1 MPDRGWLTGEE
12 RDASLAVARFL
23 AGFTGRDRVEAVH
36 MVLKE
41 LRRRTEPDQVLACEL
56 AWEVHAGGYWSQLRA
71 DDGSPYESEETY
83 FRDVLG
89 VASWRTAYKR
99 LAIGRMLMGFDP
111 AARPVIRAAVAEV
124 GVAKATVIAPAI
136 ERTGEWKA
144 WIQLARQLPAITL
157 QLRVSEAL
165 QASPRGRD
173 FAQPG
178 ERFRRSV
185 LSAMP
190 DIDAME
196 VVERFFTVGERV
208 VGTDHPVGIFLAG
221 CRECLADWEAHVAAR
236 QARRSC
242 VTSATAEAGKGRS
255 KARSAHVGEERERLH
270 PHGGSDKT

>member
-41 LRRRTEPDQVLACEL
+41 LRRRTEPDRVLACEL

-71 DDGSPYESEETY
+71 DDGSPYGSEETY

-89 VASWRTAYKR
+89 VSSWRTAYKR

-111 AARPVIRAAVAEV
+111 AARRLIRAAVAEV

-144 WIQLARQLPAITL
+144 WVQLARQLPAITL

-173 FAQPG
+173 FVRPG
-178 ERFRRSV
+178 QRFRRSV

-208 VGTDHPVGIFLAG
+208 VGTDHPIGIFLAG
-221 CRECLADWEAHVAAR
+221 CRECLADWEAHVAA
-236 QARRSC
+236 ARRSC
-242 VTSATAEAGKGRS
+242 AASAADRSGEGRPF
-255 KARSAHVGEERERLH
+255 AHVGKERQESSI
-270 PHGGSDKT
+270 PGGAEANLR